1 MLLMEKISVVIPVY
15 NAEKYVEKCINS
27 ILNGSYE
34 NFEIILINDGSTDNS
49 LEVLNKFSKNKKIK
63 IYTQDNHGAA
73 YSRNFGLKKAK
84 GNYVTFIDSDDYVE
98 NDYLERYIS
107 AFDENTDIV
116 LGGYTKETPSKK
128 QANTPK
134 FCVWDV
140 FRFSATCGKM
150 YRKNFL
156 DKYSIKFG
164 NTEFLED
171 VIFNVTCL
179 FNNARYQY
187 IDYAGYN
194 YVYNSNSISNSYGRH
209 PAQITNIF
217 KSLQYI
223 DDLAHELNYN
233 NSKYLINY
241 YMNTYLFMVFICCRK
256 TDYSFLKDNV
266 NQFMTWLDDKYP
278 TWKKEINKIKEVD
291 LLNKIVI
298 FLWKGAYNIKLSNLL
313 LLLYSKL

>member
-1 MLLMEKISVVIPVY
+1 MDKVSIVIPVY

-27 ILNGSYE
+27 IFNNTYK

-49 LEVLNKFSKNKKIK
+49 LEILNKFSKNKKIK

-73 YSRNFGLKKAK
+73 YSRNFGLKKAMGK
-84 GNYVTFIDSDDYVE
+84 YITFMDSDDYIE
-98 NDYLERYIS
+98 SDYLEKYVL
-107 AFDENTDIV
+107 AFKENIDIV
-116 LGGYTKETPSKK
+116 LGGYVKVMPKK
-128 QANTPK
+128 RKKSIPK
-134 FCVWDV
+134 FCDWDV
-140 FRFSATCGKM
+140 FRFSVTFGKM
-150 YRKNFL
+150 YRKDFL
-156 DKYSIKFG
+156 DKYSIQFG

-179 FNNARYQY
+179 FNGARYQY

-217 KSLQYI
+217 KTIQYI
-223 DDLAHELNYN
+223 DKLAHELNYN
-233 NSKYLINY
+233 NSRYLINY
-241 YMNTYLFMVFICCRK
+241 YINAYLFMVFICCK
-256 TDYSFLKDNV
+256 KADYNFLKSNV
-266 NQFMTWLDDKYP
+266 NQFMMWLNNEYP
-278 TWKKEINKIKEVD
+278 GWSKEVNKVKEVD

>member
-1 MLLMEKISVVIPVY
+1 MDKVSIVIPVY

-27 ILNGSYE
+27 IFNNTYK
-34 NFEIILINDGSTDNS
+34 NFEVILINDGSTDNS

-73 YSRNFGLKKAK
+73 YSRNFGLKKAMGK
-84 GNYVTFIDSDDYVE
+84 YITFMDSDDYIE
-98 NDYLERYIS
+98 SDYLEKYVL
-107 AFDENTDIV
+107 AFKENIDIV
-116 LGGYTKETPSKK
+116 LGGYVKVMPKK
-128 QANTPK
+128 RKKSIPK
-134 FCVWDV
+134 FCDWDV
-140 FRFSATCGKM
+140 FRFSVTFGKM
-150 YRKNFL
+150 YRKDFL
-156 DKYSIKFG
+156 DKYSIQFG

-179 FNNARYQY
+179 FNGARYQY

-217 KSLQYI
+217 KTIQYI
-223 DDLAHELNYN
+223 DKLAHELNYN
-233 NSKYLINY
+233 NSRYLINY
-241 YMNTYLFMVFICCRK
+241 YINAYLFMVFICCK
-256 TDYSFLKDNV
+256 KADYNFLKSNV
-266 NQFMTWLDDKYP
+266 NQFMMWLNNEYP
-278 TWKKEINKIKEVD
+278 GWSKEVNKVKEVD